1 MLIALSIVALGAYMA
16 VRPGG
21 SVGGGVLIGL
31 MGLLMALGCAGV
43 TGAVHS
49 ALDGE
54 YAPEIPEFPKLGQKR
69 KRSANADEQPDDA
82 DGTPDSDASSK
93 PKRKRAST
101 KKPRAK
107 SNAAQEND
115 YDGAYDDAD
124 EMGEFEEAGLSTADL
139 QPGSAEGRKKA
150 AHAKAGGED
159 EENK

>member
-1 MLIALSIVALGAYMA
+1 M
-16 VRPGG
+16 
-21 SVGGGVLIGL
+21 
-31 MGLLMALGCAGV
+31 

-54 YAPEIPEFPKLGQKR
+54 YAPEMEFPKPKQKR
-69 KRSANADEQPDDA
+69 KRSANAGEQPDYA

-139 QPGSAEGRKKA
+139 SPDQLKA
-150 AHAKAGGED
+150 AKKQLMRKLGGED
-159 EENK
+159 EE

>member
-16 VRPGG
+16 DSRPGG

-54 YAPEIPEFPKLGQKR
+54 YAPEMEFPKPKQKR
-69 KRSANADEQPDDA
+69 KRSANAGEQPDYA

-101 KKPRAK
+101 SRAQSPMRRRK
-107 SNAAQEND
+107 TT
-115 YDGAYDDAD
+115 
-124 EMGEFEEAGLSTADL
+124 MTAHTTTRTRWASL
-139 QPGSAEGRKKA
+139 RKRVCPQPISARIQLKA
-150 AHAKAGGED
+150 AKKQLMRKLGGED
-159 EENK
+159 EE